1 MGQRKAISKSLRFE
15 VFKRDSFTCQY
26 CGAKA
31 PDVIL
36 QVDHVHPVAAGGDN
50 ELLNLTTSCVP
61 CNAGKRDKTLDDN
74 STLVRQRD
82 QLADL
87 QERREQIDM
96 MLEWKRG
103 LAKNDD
109 YAVTQLADYWAELV
123 VPFTLTA
130 TGKRSLA
137 KLLAKHPMDRVMDS
151 MRVAALQY
159 VEHDA
164 DGKPTSNSV
173 GIAWEYVGRI
183 CTIKKGEAEKPWLRD
198 LLYIRKIILNRFGDG
213 NIDWAARAIERALV
227 GGADPEE
234 LKRMA
239 RQAGR
244 FSHWERDMD
253 ELLAELES

>member
-1 MGQRKAISKSLRFE
+1 MGARKAISKSLRFE

-50 ELLNLTTSCVP
+50 ELLNLITSCVS
-61 CNAGKRDKTLDDN
+61 CNSGKSDKTLDDN
-74 STLVRQRD
+74 STIVRQRD

-109 YAVTQLADYWAELV
+109 YVVEQLASYWAELA
-123 VPFTLTA
+123 PPYTLTA
-130 TGKRSLA
+130 AGKRVLV
-137 KLLAKHPMDRVMDS
+137 KLIAAHPMDRIMDA
-151 MRVAALQY
+151 MRVAASQYLEFDSADNPTKESAETAWQY
-159 VEHDA
+159 V
-164 DGKPTSNSV
+164 S
-173 GIAWEYVGRI
+173 RI
-183 CTIKKGEAEKPWLRD
+183 CVIKKGDAEKPWLRD
-198 LLYIRKIILNRFGDG
+198 LLYIRKIILNRFGSS
-213 NIDWAARAIERALV
+213 NIDWAAQLIERALI
-227 GGADPEE
+227 GGADPAE

-239 RQAGR
+239 RHAGQFR
-244 FSHWERDMD
+244 HWETDMD
-253 ELLAELES
+253 ELLAEIEG